1 MQLQK
6 ISAYDPYSYLRSKET
21 EQIKAV
27 TLPLQTRYF
36 EEVPTKSFSD
46 VLSVSSDASNSY
58 VNDLPVADFSGR
70 VEFEPTGDPERDKN
84 IQYAIDYYSSC
95 FDFTNKWDYD
105 KLTAEE
111 DFIGMSN
118 AEKYKAIYE
127 KYQHCYGE
135 NFLEASAVDYEPVPS
150 DYDHWSKVIRQ
161 FNQEVNT
168 ACGGADNA
176 KEARRDALYGNN
188 LSDSEVRQAIIE
200 KYAHDGKI
208 TNRDFCKMTN
218 EMDLCGVGGGI
229 RNSNNPCGKIPNN
242 IFEYLRERNHTAAME
257 QKMECYIT
265 KGDIK
270 DFIEA
275 YNHRRYLNNVSP
287 VYGAALEQIVTSL
300 GYNI

>member
-6 ISAYDPYSYLRSKET
+6 ISAYEPYSYMKARET

-27 TLPLQTRYF
+27 TLAQQTRYS
-36 EEVPTKSFSD
+36 EEMPTKSFHD
-46 VLSVSSDASNSY
+46 VLSVSSNASNSY
-58 VNDLPVADFSGR
+58 GNDLPVADFSGR

-84 IQYAIDYYSSC
+84 IQYAINYYSSC
-95 FDFTNKWDYD
+95 FDFTNKWDFD

-135 NFLEASAVDYEPVPS
+135 NFLEASAVDYGVIPS

-161 FNQEVNT
+161 FKQEVNT
-168 ACGGADNA
+168 VCGGADNA
-176 KEARRDALYGNN
+176 KEARKDALYGDG
-188 LSDSEVRQAIIE
+188 LSNAEVRQAIIE
-200 KYAHDGKI
+200 KYVHDGKI

-229 RNSNNPCGKIPNN
+229 RNSNNPAGKVPNN
-242 IFEYLRERNHTAAME
+242 IFEYLRERNHTAVME
-257 QKMECYIT
+257 QKMDCYIT
-265 KGDIK
+265 ESDIK

-275 YNHRRYLNNVSP
+275 YNHRLYLKNVKP
-287 VYGAALEQIVTSL
+287 EYGAALKQIVAAL
-300 GYNI
+300 G

>member
-6 ISAYDPYSYLRSKET
+6 ISAYDPYSYMKAKET

-27 TLPLQTRYF
+27 TLAQQTRYF
-36 EEVPTKSFSD
+36 EEMPAQSFRD
-46 VLSVSSDASNSY
+46 VLNVSANASNPY
-58 VNDLPVADFSGR
+58 VSDLPVSDFSRR

-84 IQYAIDYYSSC
+84 IRYAIDYYSSC

-135 NFLEASAVDYEPVPS
+135 NFLEASAVDYELIPS

-161 FNQEVNT
+161 FKQEVND
-168 ACGGADNA
+168 ACGGAENA
-176 KEARRDALYGNN
+176 EEARRDALYGEG
-188 LSDSEVRQAIIE
+188 LSNAEVRQAIIE
-200 KYAHDGKI
+200 KYVHDGKI

-229 RNSNNPCGKIPNN
+229 NSSNSLTSRRPNN
-242 IFEYLRERNHTAAME
+242 IFEYLREKNHIAAREATMD
-257 QKMECYIT
+257 CYIT
-265 KGDIK
+265 ELDIK
-270 DFIEA
+270 SFIET
-275 YNHRRYLNNVSP
+275 YNHRCYLNNVLP
-287 VYGAALEQIVTSL
+287 EYGAALKQIVAAL
-300 GYNI
+300 EV